1 MKDEIKAG
9 QYWVAR
15 YRGEGGDLLV
25 GRVESV
31 RNGRRKKNG
40 EKSNQKVI
48 CINLITGKT
57 STKDIE
63 IFRTRN
69 KHVKKNQADA
79 VLSVWKEKGRPAARE
94 EAVKMK
100 SSYEKDRR
108 QQELPLEHRDRRMES
123 VKAAAKKRGIIKA
136 NVRADIRTFIAQ
148 LKRLQGDVHDLQEKL
163 EKLDVEL

>member
-25 GRVESV
+25 GCVESV

-48 CINLITGKT
+48 CVNLITGKT

-100 SSYEKDRR
+100 SPYEKDRR
-108 QQELPLEHRDRRMES
+108 QQELPLGHMDHRLDA
-123 VKAAAKKRGIIKA
+123 VKEAAKKCGVMKA
-136 NVRADIRTFIAQ
+136 NVRADIRAFLAA
-148 LKRLQGDVHDLQEKL
+148 LKRLQEKL
-163 EKLDVEL
+163 EELDAGLSS